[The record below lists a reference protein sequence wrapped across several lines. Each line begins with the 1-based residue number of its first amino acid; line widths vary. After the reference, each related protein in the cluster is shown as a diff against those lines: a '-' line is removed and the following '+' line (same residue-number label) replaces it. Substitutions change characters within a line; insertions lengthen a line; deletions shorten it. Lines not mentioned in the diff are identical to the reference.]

1 MVVGTK
7 EDTITIINLYIYISI
22 YLIYLIIMSSSDQ

>member
-7 EDTITIINLYIYISI
+7 EDTITIINLYIYLSYIS
-22 YLIYLIIMSSSDQ
+22 YYYVFK